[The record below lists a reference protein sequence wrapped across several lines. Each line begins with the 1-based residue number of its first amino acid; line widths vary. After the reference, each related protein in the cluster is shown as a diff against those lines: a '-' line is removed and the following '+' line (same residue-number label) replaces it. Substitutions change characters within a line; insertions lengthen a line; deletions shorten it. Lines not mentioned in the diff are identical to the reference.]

1 MQIPYDPIYYC
12 QFNLLFYG
20 KAMHFVSSLY
30 FSDCFCPLY
39 LDAMLYDVIV
49 F

>member
-20 KAMHFVSSLY
+20 KAMHSVLY
-30 FSDCFCPLY
+30 VLLIAFAFY
-39 LDAMLYDVIV
+39 I
-49 F
+49 